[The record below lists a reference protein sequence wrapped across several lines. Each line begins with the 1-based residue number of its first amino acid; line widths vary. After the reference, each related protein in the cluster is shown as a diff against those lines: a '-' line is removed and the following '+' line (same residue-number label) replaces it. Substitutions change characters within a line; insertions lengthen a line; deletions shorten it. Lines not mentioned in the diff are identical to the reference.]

1 MMLPNDQ
8 DSNNH
13 NGRRDHHHHHQ
24 RQRSCGGDGVD
35 GGVDLLVQ
43 QVVEDV
49 SGFVQAE
56 EDDEVVQDRDNE
68 EVLHAMRLMMQRLH
82 LQRQRQSQSNEG
94 SPFLL
99 TLPSNVHVVHGPP
112 NWHLPSIDEILPT
125 ASSSIEPKDQ
135 QQHHTETFIQIINTA
150 LEIIDA

>member
-13 NGRRDHHHHHQ
+13 NGRRDHH
-24 RQRSCGGDGVD
+24 RGGDGVD

-82 LQRQRQSQSNEG
+82 LQSQRQSQSNEV

-99 TLPSNVHVVHGPP
+99 TLPSNVDVVHGPP

-125 ASSSIEPKDQ
+125 ASSSIEPQDQ